1 MLIGCVLDAV
11 RVSLASLASS
21 KFPSVLMSVDSCLM
35 LVWLRFGCKQN
46 PMPSWSVLW
55 MVGDIVVD
63 E

>member
-1 MLIGCVLDAV
+1 V